1 MRQKLRPFN
10 LEKDVPDGGVEPQV
24 GKDEV
29 KAQAEVPSGGKR
41 YHYTNF
47 SLSESPSLRP
57 HKGSPNKIFCNNASC
72 DS

>member
-29 KAQAEVPSGGKR
+29 KAQAEVPR
-41 YHYTNF
+41 EEIPLY
-47 SLSESPSLRP
+47 
-57 HKGSPNKIFCNNASC
+57 
-72 DS
+72 